1 MIAVIAE
8 RTDSDYNVITVAT
21 TTRIVRIGNS
31 RGIRLP
37 KALLQQAQLGE
48 DVELL
53 AKPGRIVVRGIRR
66 TREGWAGAAR
76 AMHEHGDDRLLDAP
90 TTTRFDEEAWEW
102 R

>member
-1 MIAVIAE
+1 VIDVVAGSAC
-8 RTDSDYNVITVAT
+8 SDYNVITVAT
-21 TTRIVRIGNS
+21 TARIVRIGNS

-53 AKPGRIVVRGIRR
+53 AEPGRIVVRGIRR
-66 TREGWAGAAR
+66 TREGWADAAR
-76 AMHEHGDDRLLDAP
+76 AMHQRGDDRLLDAP
-90 TTTRFDEEAWEW
+90 AATRFDEEAWEW